1 MSPAKKKKKSSAR
14 LEGIVSKLTSVA
26 TESQQEKGDATPT
39 KKMPFVKK
47 MPLVK
52 YSVTDQSKQ
61 KGDANTNKKKMPV
74 VKKKMPPLKSSMTNQ
89 SQQKR
94 YANSIK
100 KKSKDKKVCFETSNL
115 I

>member
-1 MSPAKKKKKSSAR
+1 MSHAKKKKKSSAR

-74 VKKKMPPLKSSMTNQ
+74 VKKKMPPPQVIYDQPVPAEEVRQLHQ
-89 SQQKR
+89 EEVQG
-94 YANSIK
+94 
-100 KKSKDKKVCFETSNL
+100 
-115 I
+115 

>member
-1 MSPAKKKKKSSAR
+1 MSPAKKKKSSAR
-14 LEGIVSKLTSVA
+14 LEGIVSKLTSLA
-26 TESQQEKGDATPT
+26 TESQQEKGDVTPI
-39 KKMPFVKK
+39 KKMPVVKK
-47 MPLVK
+47 MAPVK

-61 KGDANTNKKKMPV
+61 KVDANTIKKKMPV
-74 VKKKMPPLKSSMTNQ
+74 VKKMMPPVKSSMTTQ

-100 KKSKDKKVCFETSNL
+100 KKSKDKKVCFETLNL

>member
-74 VKKKMPPLKSSMTNQ
+74 VKKKMPPVKSSMTTQ
-89 SQQKR
+89 SQR